1 MKYLKKSSKVLLV
14 IIFILALIFGRIFYP
29 LFALTLIYILFYSVS
44 IPKVQVSKK
53 TDISSYTLTLN
64 TSFKLFYEVN
74 AVSPIPIR
82 LTYEIIFPY
91 YIVPKSYEKKEVL
104 WGRNI
109 SNKGFIECK
118 GNRRG
123 TYSVGSI
130 EFRISDPLGFFNRT
144 EIFDDSETVFVF
156 PNIIS
161 LEKVKIMLTD
171 PFEGLKAKYRINFD
185 YSYVAGVRD
194 YTYQDPVSMIHWKQ
208 TAHRGKL
215 TVKEFDF
222 SASKKILVSL
232 NFYKKSLR
240 FQDYATS
247 IAASIIYYAN
257 KYHLPHSVIIN
268 SKPLIMNEPK
278 SSEYHMFESF
288 KLLSTTVDETFITN
302 EFIDKIYEHAD
313 FGSELFYIDKEI
325 DFDELLKIVKIKKKF
340 TKVNLIFL
348 VDETFVKPEEK
359 PPNYYFIEPTFVKDI
374 EKIEEVLKKEN
385 IYFYPIF
392 GNDYLTI
399 LEQ

>member
-109 SNKGFIECK
+109 SNKGIIECK

-144 EIFDDSETVFVF
+144 EILMIQKLFLSF
-156 PNIIS
+156 
-161 LEKVKIMLTD
+161 
-171 PFEGLKAKYRINFD
+171 RI
-185 YSYVAGVRD
+185 
-194 YTYQDPVSMIHWKQ
+194 
-208 TAHRGKL
+208 
-215 TVKEFDF
+215 
-222 SASKKILVSL
+222 
-232 NFYKKSLR
+232 
-240 FQDYATS
+240 
-247 IAASIIYYAN
+247 
-257 KYHLPHSVIIN
+257 
-268 SKPLIMNEPK
+268 
-278 SSEYHMFESF
+278 
-288 KLLSTTVDETFITN
+288 
-302 EFIDKIYEHAD
+302 
-313 FGSELFYIDKEI
+313 LFH
-325 DFDELLKIVKIKKKF
+325 
-340 TKVNLIFL
+340 
-348 VDETFVKPEEK
+348 
-359 PPNYYFIEPTFVKDI
+359 
-374 EKIEEVLKKEN
+374 LKK
-385 IYFYPIF
+385 
-392 GNDYLTI
+392 
-399 LEQ
+399 